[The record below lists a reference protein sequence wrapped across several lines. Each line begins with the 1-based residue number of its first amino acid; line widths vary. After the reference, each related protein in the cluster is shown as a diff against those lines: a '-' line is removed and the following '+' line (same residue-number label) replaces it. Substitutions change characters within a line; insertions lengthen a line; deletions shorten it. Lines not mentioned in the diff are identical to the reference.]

1 MDAEGLHINIEY
13 FSNSGIVL
21 SPEQKAA
28 LQISLPILQSDHKL
42 KRVKLWGKIQ
52 GIKAD
57 YFVAHGVGVDELQ
70 DRKAVYSQ
78 DCVLWVLLPFATDEM
93 KSDAARLQ
101 GRFTGDPSFINEYK
115 YTRKTGDG
123 ETMQEESV
131 TIEMKEED
139 RLAAV
144 VASIDHEVAV
154 VPHGAYI
161 KTPLG
166 GIRKNPSF
174 EGLTVAECKNLSSFY
189 HFRDPQLENNKNA
202 ILSIDQS
209 LRFLDTIE
217 SDLPK
222 GCWSLLFERGSGVV
236 VLHSLI
242 WFGMVSF
249 HVPNTSKYG
258 YFYCG
263 TGERNNDLPFM
274 L

>member
-1 MDAEGLHINIEY
+1 MDAEGLHVTVEY
-13 FSNSGIVL
+13 LSNSGVIL

-28 LQISLPILQSDHKL
+28 LQISLPILRSDHKL
-42 KRVKLWGKIQ
+42 KRVKLWGKVQ

-57 YFVAHGVGVDELQ
+57 YFIAHGVGEDELK

-78 DCVLWVLLPFATDEM
+78 DCLLWVLLPFATDEM
-93 KSDAARLQ
+93 ISNAAKLM

-115 YTRKTGDG
+115 YIRKTGDG

-144 VASIDHEVAV
+144 VASIDQEVSV
-154 VPHGAYI
+154 VPRGAYI
-161 KTPLG
+161 KNPLG
-166 GIRKNPSF
+166 GVRMNRSF
-174 EGLTVAECKNLSSFY
+174 EGLSIAECKDLSNFL
-189 HFRDPQLENNKNA
+189 HFREPQLENNKNA
-202 ILSIDQS
+202 LLSIDQS
-209 LRFLDTIE
+209 LNFLDSIE
-217 SDLPK
+217 YDLPK
-222 GCWSLLFERGSGVV
+222 GCWSLQFERGSGMV
-236 VLHSLI
+236 VLRSLI
-242 WFGMVSF
+242 WFGLVSY
-249 HVPNTSKYG
+249 HIPNTTKYG